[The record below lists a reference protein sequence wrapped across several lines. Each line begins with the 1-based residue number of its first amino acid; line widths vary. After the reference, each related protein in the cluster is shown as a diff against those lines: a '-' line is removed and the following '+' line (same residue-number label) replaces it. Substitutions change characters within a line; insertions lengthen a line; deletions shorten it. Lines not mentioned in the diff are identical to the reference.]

1 MAYFET
7 FPLMNYSNDKITT
20 KQVTDLFRRVKIK
33 EKILDEA
40 SLYQEYD
47 VPNGERPEDTSMKH
61 FGDPQY
67 HWVVLMTNKSQ
78 DGFYDWP
85 LDFRAF
91 ETFIKDKYANPDAI
105 HHYEKAQSSGKTT
118 SNDYSHL
125 IEVNETE
132 PGAMSVSNRE
142 YEERIQD
149 TKRKIKLINP
159 GFLPV
164 LLEEF
169 DNLMNE

>member
-1 MAYFET
+1 MYFET

-47 VPNGERPEDTSMKH
+47 VPNGERPEDTAMKH

-67 HWVVLMTNKSQ
+67 HWVILMTNKGQ
-78 DGFYDWP
+78 DGFYDLP

-91 ETFIKDKYANPDAI
+91 
-105 HHYEKAQSSGKTT
+105 
-118 SNDYSHL
+118 
-125 IEVNETE
+125 
-132 PGAMSVSNRE
+132 
-142 YEERIQD
+142 
-149 TKRKIKLINP
+149 
-159 GFLPV
+159 
-164 LLEEF
+164 
-169 DNLMNE
+169 

>member
-1 MAYFET
+1 
-7 FPLMNYSNDKITT
+7 MNYSNDKITT

-47 VPNGERPEDTSMKH
+47 VPNGERPEDTAMKH

-67 HWVVLMTNKSQ
+67 HWVILMTNKGQ

>member
-1 MAYFET
+1 MYFET

-47 VPNGERPEDTSMKH
+47 VPNGERPEDTAMKH

-67 HWVVLMTNKSQ
+67 HWVILMTNKGQ

>member
-1 MAYFET
+1 
-7 FPLMNYSNDKITT
+7 MNYSNDKITT

-67 HWVVLMTNKSQ
+67 HWVILMTNKGQ

-105 HHYEKAQSSGKTT
+105 QHYEKAQSSGKTT

>member
-1 MAYFET
+1 
-7 FPLMNYSNDKITT
+7 MNYSNDKITT

-67 HWVVLMTNKSQ
+67 HWVILMTNKGQ

>member
-1 MAYFET
+1 MYFET

-67 HWVVLMTNKSQ
+67 HWVILMTNKGQ